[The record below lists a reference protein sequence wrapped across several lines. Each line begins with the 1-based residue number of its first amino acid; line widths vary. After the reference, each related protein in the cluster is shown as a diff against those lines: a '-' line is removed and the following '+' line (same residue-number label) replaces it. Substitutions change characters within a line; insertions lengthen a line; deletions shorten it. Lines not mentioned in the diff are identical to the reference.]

1 MLAKQNNKQTKTKL
15 GSLNFRDLIDLY
27 IGHDEFV
34 SVNNVWKE
42 YDGMEEAIKNL
53 KNFNP
58 DDKYGWYNKNIRK
71 RVNRY

>member
-1 MLAKQNNKQTKTKL
+1 MIKQYCQKNKKNKTNKL
-15 GSLNFRDLIDLY
+15 RSFNFRDLIDLY

-58 DDKYGWYNKNIRK
+58 DDKYG
-71 RVNRY
+71 

>member
-1 MLAKQNNKQTKTKL
+1 MLEKQKKNKTNKL
-15 GSLNFRDLIDLY
+15 GSFNFRDLIDLY